1 MHSPGRRQL
10 ESSRR
15 LLPWIALALLTVAWI
30 WVILFSLTP
39 AHSQD
44 TDPEV
49 TGHITWVDPD
59 AEEFGIDSDGEEL
72 DFVVDADTVILR
84 DHQLATLED
93 VQPNEWVVS
102 CVSRVSGSRR
112 LCIRLEIETPPEE
125 EGLE

>member
-1 MHSPGRRQL
+1 MHSPGQWQL
-10 ESSRR
+10 AGARR
-15 LLPWIALALLTVAWI
+15 LFPSIALALLAAAWI
-30 WVILFSLTP
+30 WLTLFSLTP
-39 AHSQD
+39 AHA
-44 TDPEV
+44 DPEI

-72 DFVVDADTVILR
+72 NFVVDDDTVILR
-84 DHQLATLED
+84 DHQPATLED

-102 CVSRVSGSRR
+102 CVYRISNSRR

>member
-10 ESSRR
+10 ESSRG
-15 LLPWIALALLTVAWI
+15 LLPWIVLALLTAAWI
-30 WVILFSLTP
+30 WLALFSLPP
-39 AHSQD
+39 AHSQESD
-44 TDPEV
+44 LET
-49 TGHITWVDPD
+49 TGHITWVDPQ

-72 DFVVDADTVILR
+72 DFVIDDETVILR
-84 DHQLATLED
+84 DHEPATLED

-102 CVSRVSGSRR
+102 CVYRLSGGQR